1 MPFRGGKMKRMKK
14 KISDVIW
21 LLAPFAIIVAFWQFI
36 ASLEVFPPFLFPK
49 ATSVFLTFLQYIQ
62 SGELF
67 EHIRDSMVRLFLG
80 FGVGFGLGFPLGIA
94 MGSNRVIARAF
105 DPVVNF
111 FQAIPG
117 LAWVPLAILWFGLGY
132 KAVTFVIFTNVF
144 FPVCFNTITGVRGIP
159 QVLINSALTC
169 GASYFQVV
177 KEILVYGALPSVVT
191 GIRIGMGFGW
201 RALVGGEMIAAT
213 SGLGF
218 LIFDARQFLKTNVV
232 IMGMITMGLLW
243 LIMDRLILKPW
254 ELRTIE
260 RWGMARQG

>member
-1 MPFRGGKMKRMKK
+1 VAIFIEEKMNQLKKR
-14 KISDVIW
+14 VTNLLW
-21 LLAPFAIIVAFWQFI
+21 LLGPFFVIVGVWQI
-36 ASLEVFPPFLFPK
+36 VASLEIFPPFLFPK
-49 ATSVFLTFLQYIQ
+49 ATKVFVTFFNYGR

-67 EHIRDSMVRLFLG
+67 PHIWDSLIRLSLG
-80 FGVGFGLGFPLGIA
+80 FVVGFGIGFPLGIA

-159 QVLINSALTC
+159 QVLINAALTC
-169 GASYFQVV
+169 GANYLQVV
-177 KEILVYGALPSVVT
+177 KEILVFGALPSVVT

-218 LIFDARQFLKTNVV
+218 LIFDARQFLKTDVI
-232 IMGMITMGLLW
+232 IMGMITMGLMW
-243 LIMDRLILKPW
+243 LLMDRLILKPW
-254 ELRTIE
+254 ESRTIE
-260 RWGMARQG
+260 RWGMAR

>member
-1 MPFRGGKMKRMKK
+1 MSSWKKRL
-14 KISDVIW
+14 SDVIW
-21 LLAPFAIIVAFWQFI
+21 LLCPFLVVIGIWQAVAVMEI
-36 ASLEVFPPFLFPK
+36 FPPFLFPK
-49 ATSVFLTFLQYIQ
+49 ATKVLITFQEYIA

-67 EHIRDSMVRLFLG
+67 EHILDSLVRLSLG
-80 FGVGFGLGFPLGIA
+80 FAVGFGLGFPLGIA
-94 MGSNRVIARAF
+94 MGSNRLIARAF
-105 DPVVNF
+105 DPLVNF

-132 KAVTFVIFTNVF
+132 KAVTFVIFPNVF

-169 GASYFQVV
+169 GANYFQVV
-177 KEILVYGALPSVVT
+177 REILIFGALPSVVT
-191 GIRIGMGFGW
+191 GIRVGMGFGW

-218 LIFDARQFLKTNVV
+218 LIFDARQFLKTDVI
-232 IMGMITMGLLW
+232 IMGMATMGLMW
-243 LIMDRLILKPW
+243 LLMDRFILKPW

-260 RWGMARQG
+260 RWGMAR